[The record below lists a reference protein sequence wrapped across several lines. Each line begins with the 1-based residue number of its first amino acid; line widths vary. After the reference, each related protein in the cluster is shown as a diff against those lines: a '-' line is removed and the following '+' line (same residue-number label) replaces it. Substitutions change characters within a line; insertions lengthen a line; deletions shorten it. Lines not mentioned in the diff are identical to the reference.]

1 MSEPSSSVPGDIA
14 DARVE
19 ESQSGT
25 EDVEKVE
32 LDVDEEKMEAWDDIK
47 ADYQVDPDASDDS
60 DEAAESA
67 AGSDEGG
74 DTGETEPSSDES

>member
-1 MSEPSSSVPGDIA
+1 MSEPSSSVPDGIA
-14 DARVE
+14 DAQVE
-19 ESQSGT
+19 ESLPAS
-25 EDVEKVE
+25 EEVERVE